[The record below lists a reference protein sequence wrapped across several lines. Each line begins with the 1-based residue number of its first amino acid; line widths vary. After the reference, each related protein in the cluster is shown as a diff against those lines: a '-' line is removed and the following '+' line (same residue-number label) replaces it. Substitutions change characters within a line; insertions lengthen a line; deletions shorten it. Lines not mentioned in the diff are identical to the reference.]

1 MRRNQDAW
9 WFATFRACTS
19 PSDSPCLS
27 FSACGRRIVIQ
38 SCVCKVW
45 KKKKSSGKSD
55 AWLFMWQLQCL
66 GVYVGRKRRADRRIQ
81 WSPKAALFPI
91 QFPTHD
97 GPACAVLPSTLFSLV
112 LWTLLKAE
120 QRALLAGDG
129 AVLTI
134 TAPSISQAWEAATHT
149 VTVQGIIHPLFPS
162 DSSIQSGCSGA
173 ISELGTKAPLQF
185 QSSDPIKETFLPS

>member
-1 MRRNQDAW
+1 MGEKKSGRLVICYIQGLYKP
-9 WFATFRACTS
+9 FRFSMPQLLCLWEK
-19 PSDSPCLS
+19 DSYPELCL
-27 FSACGRRIVIQ
+27 Q
-38 SCVCKVW
+38 SM

-97 GPACAVLPSTLFSLV
+97 GPACAVLPSTLFPLV
-112 LWTLLKAE
+112 LWTVLKAE

-134 TAPSISQAWEAATHT
+134 TAPSISQLGKLPHT
-149 VTVQGIIHPLFPS
+149 QWLS
-162 DSSIQSGCSGA
+162 KESSIPCSHLTAQYSLGVQ
-173 ISELGTKAPLQF
+173 EL
-185 QSSDPIKETFLPS
+185 SVS